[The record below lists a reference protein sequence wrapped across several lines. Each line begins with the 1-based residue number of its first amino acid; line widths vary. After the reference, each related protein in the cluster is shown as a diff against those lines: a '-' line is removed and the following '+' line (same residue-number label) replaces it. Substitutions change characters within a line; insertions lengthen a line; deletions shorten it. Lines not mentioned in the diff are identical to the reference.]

1 MLSCLTFSKQLEI
14 NIVHGMWSYS
24 LIEVRFSSFLVC
36 LFIAEIMPVQ
46 RVGKLWRAR
55 RKKGGT
61 TYCGPRRAT
70 EAAAAEDQQHLD
82 AAAAVSMERLQE
94 AHGELLR
101 VLPAASAA
109 SVASAD
115 AQNWI
120 ASVAKHRDRWR
131 LRVRVGKKEVCG
143 PSRQSEGEAEQDCR
157 QLNALRHLSAEA
169 VQSVVAQMHQEVA
182 DAGAARD
189 REVWTASVAK
199 HRDRWRLRVR
209 VSQKE
214 VRGPSRQSEGEAEQ
228 DCRRL
233 NALRH
238 LSAEE
243 VQSVVAQMHQEAAD
257 AEAARDREV
266 HFKEI
271 VLAEM
276 RNCLGLQQPQKRPR
290 QRARNVSDEV
300 DFSAAA
306 ESARL
311 LVTAYQEVVAA
322 ADSSAGRMLLETG
335 DLMDQVSRP
344 LGTAGFEEAIVHTG
358 LKNLRNSCWLN
369 AVLQCFYACVP
380 LRKAF
385 RSDSII
391 GSMVTEVLRQLDSK
405 QWDYVA
411 PFRLLAQLYSTYGQK
426 LSAERGAD
434 AGEACQLLLERCSY
448 GPGVQWNLE
457 TAQTDFGEKG
467 LTVAELTQSYFDL
480 HCFDPDELPEVLVF
494 HLNPVDNG
502 KVNWAA
508 DVVRVAWL
516 FYLLAWY
523 EFVDLCC
530 SDAILCVI
538 GER

>member
-1 MLSCLTFSKQLEI
+1 
-14 NIVHGMWSYS
+14 
-24 LIEVRFSSFLVC
+24 
-36 LFIAEIMPVQ
+36 MPVQ
-46 RVGKLWRAR
+46 RVGKSWRAR

-61 TYCGPRRAT
+61 TYCGPRRTT
-70 EAAAAEDQQHLD
+70 EAAAAEDQKHLD

-94 AHGELLR
+94 AHGELAG
-101 VLPAASAA
+101 VLPSASAA
-109 SVASAD
+109 NPAS
-115 AQNWI
+115 I
-120 ASVAKHRDRWR
+120 H
-131 LRVRVGKKEVCG
+131 
-143 PSRQSEGEAEQDCR
+143 
-157 QLNALRHLSAEA
+157 
-169 VQSVVAQMHQEVA
+169 VQS
-182 DAGAARD
+182 
-189 REVWTASVAK
+189 WTASVAK
-199 HRDRWRLRVR
+199 HRDRWRLRLR
-209 VSQKE
+209 LGNRE
-214 VRGPSRQSEGEAEQ
+214 VRGPTRQSEVEAEQ
-228 DCRRL
+228 DCCRL

-243 VQSVVAQMHQEAAD
+243 VQNVVAQLHQEAAD
-257 AEAARDREV
+257 AGAAREREM

-290 QRARNVSDEV
+290 QRARSVNDEV

-530 SDAILCVI
+530 SDAVLCVV

>member
-46 RVGKLWRAR
+46 RVGKSWRAR

-101 VLPAASAA
+101 AVPAASAA
-109 SVASAD
+109 SLSGAD

-131 LRVRVGKKEVCG
+131 LRVRVG
-143 PSRQSEGEAEQDCR
+143 
-157 QLNALRHLSAEA
+157 
-169 VQSVVAQMHQEVA
+169 
-182 DAGAARD
+182 
-189 REVWTASVAK
+189 
-199 HRDRWRLRVR
+199 
-209 VSQKE
+209 QKE

-276 RNCLGLQQPQKRPR
+276 RNCLGLQQPQKRQR

-530 SDAILCVI
+530 SDAVLCVI